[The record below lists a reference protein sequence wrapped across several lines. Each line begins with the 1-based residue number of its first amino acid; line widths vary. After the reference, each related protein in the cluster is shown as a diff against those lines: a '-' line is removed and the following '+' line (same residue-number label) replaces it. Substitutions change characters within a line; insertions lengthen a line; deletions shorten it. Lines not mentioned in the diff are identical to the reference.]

1 MSNPSTT
8 HPQPSAMP
16 HHVAVIMDGN
26 GRWAKRRGKPR
37 TLGHRR
43 GAEAATKLIDW
54 AADRGVKVLTLYSF
68 STENWSRSKEE
79 VAFIMTLAVRYLR
92 SRRRKLMAQGA
103 KIVPIGRREGLPPRV
118 LAELDRVR
126 EATAGNTRITVQVA
140 INYGGRQ
147 ELTDAAR
154 ALAADVAAGRLSP
167 AAVDEQVIADRL
179 YTAGTPDPDL
189 LIRTAGEMRVSNFL
203 LWQISYA
210 ELYVTDTCW
219 PDFDEGELDRALA
232 SYTSRQ
238 RRYGGG
244 GDTPGLES
252 GNRPRHV
259 PATAEHEPAPG

>member
-1 MSNPSTT
+1 
-8 HPQPSAMP
+8 
-16 HHVAVIMDGN
+16 MDGN

-43 GAEAATKLIDW
+43 GAETATKLIDW

-103 KIVPIGRREGLPPRV
+103 KIVPIGRREGLQPRV
-118 LAELDRVR
+118 LAELDKIR
-126 EATAGNTRITVQVA
+126 EVTADNTRITVQVA

-154 ALAADVAAGRLSP
+154 LLAADVAAGRLAP
-167 AAVDEQVIADRL
+167 DAVDERTIADRL
-179 YTAGTPDPDL
+179 YTAGTPNPDL
-189 LIRTAGEMRVSNFL
+189 LIRTAGEMRISNFL

-210 ELYVTDTCW
+210 ELYVTDAFW
-219 PDFDEGELDRALA
+219 PDFDERELDRALA
-232 SYTSRQ
+232 SYMSRQ
-238 RRYGGG
+238 RRYGGVVETQ
-244 GDTPGLES
+244 TPES
-252 GNRPRHV
+252 GNHRSPV
-259 PATAEHEPAPG
+259 PADASPQPTPG